1 MNTTTFIAAC
11 AVMVPVLAMW
21 VQMMRWRREDRREHE
36 RELKAEQERR
46 EKDIADRV
54 SWQTGVST
62 DIEGNTR
69 LILEAKKSPEDHD
82 AKCQERWKQNWNDHN
97 TFRDELGRLKGKTE

>member
-21 VQMMRWRREDRREHE
+21 VQMMRWRREDRRQHE
-36 RELKAEQERR
+36 LEVKAEQERR
-46 EKDIADRV
+46 EKAIEDRV
-54 SWQTGVST
+54 AWQTGIST

-69 LILEAKKSPEDHD
+69 LVLEAKKALEDHD
-82 AKCQERWKQNWNDHN
+82 AKCQKRWEKNWADH
-97 TFRDELGRLKGKTE
+97 DEFHSDVARLKGKSE